1 MPKTKPAGKSI
12 KKQASP
18 LDKND
23 PRVRALA
30 VEILDEALKK
40 DEAQRAERAEKA
52 AVEQATKLKAA
63 REAAEKKRVRNANR
77 TNRSSR
83 GWA

>member
-1 MPKTKPAGKSI
+1 MAKTKPAGKSI
-12 KKQASP
+12 KKQAST

-23 PRVRALA
+23 PRVRAIA
-30 VEILDEALKK
+30 VEILDDALKK